1 MEDEDEFI
9 ERAEEAYGHKLE
21 KDTRAQLL
29 LAYHKDLKNL
39 STNQS
44 ILFTFPEYCL
54 GTRYLD
60 PETRSHVPDTRYQ
73 VPGTRYLVPGTWFW
87 VPCTRYLEPEKK

>member
-60 PETRSHVPDTRYQ
+60 PETRSHVPDTRYLVLGSMHQ
-73 VPGTRYLVPGTWFW
+73 VPGTR
-87 VPCTRYLEPEKK
+87 KK